1 MWPLNR
7 NLAERV
13 KEAMQEYAP
22 TRDLE
27 VSVSERGGVITFQG
41 RIPAE
46 NYRQI
51 LRYTAEG
58 IKGVKEVDTSQL
70 ILVTP
75 SSGEVAADP
84 VGTAPV
90 VESSHLAKAA
100 LQALEADPQLVDAP
114 IDVLQRGSSV
124 VLRGAVASAEL
135 VERAIQVA
143 QSVAGV
149 TEVDITGLQITP
161 ASTQPTEEL
170 YTVKAGD
177 TLSRIAQQFY
187 GDANAYLR
195 IAQANNISNPNLI
208 QVGQKLRIPR

>member
-1 MWPLNR
+1 VKMWPLNR

-13 KEAMQEYAP
+13 KEAMREYAP
-22 TRDLE
+22 TRHLE

-70 ILVTP
+70 ILVPPAP
-75 SSGEVAADP
+75 SEAAPDP
-84 VGTAPV
+84 VVATPEA
-90 VESSHLAKAA
+90 SHLAKAA
-100 LQALEADPQLVDAP
+100 LKALEADPQLADAP
-114 IDVLQRGSSV
+114 IDVLQRGSGV
-124 VLRGAVASAEL
+124 VLRGSVASPEL
-135 VERAIQVA
+135 AERAVQVA
-143 QSVAGV
+143 QGVAGV
-149 TEVDITGLQITP
+149 TEVDISGLQVAPP
-161 ASTQPTEEL
+161 ASEPTEEI
-170 YTVKAGD
+170 YIVKAGD

-187 GDANAYLR
+187 GDANAYMR